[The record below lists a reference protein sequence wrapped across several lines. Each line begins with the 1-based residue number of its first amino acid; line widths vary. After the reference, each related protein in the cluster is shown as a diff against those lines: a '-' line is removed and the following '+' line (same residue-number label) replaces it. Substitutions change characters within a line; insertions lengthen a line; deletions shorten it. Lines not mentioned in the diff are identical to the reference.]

1 MEVTMQII
9 TRSVKNCAIS
19 MFTLCLLL
27 AISLPLFAA
36 DTEFKS
42 VSTEVLKEML
52 DGKKE
57 FTLID
62 ARTKEEYQ
70 EAHIGK
76 SVNITEKDFD
86 KLAATLPSDKGE
98 LLVLYCNGIK
108 CGKSKKVAA
117 KATEAGYRNL
127 LIYGEGF
134 PVWEEKGMP
143 IVAGPDY
150 AKKIVTTKLSP
161 AELEKLL
168 REKKDAYVLVDV
180 RDEFEFAEGHIAGAI
195 NIPAETFAVKSGVL
209 PKDKGIIVY
218 CNSGGR
224 SYMAYRKLMKLAYP
238 TIFQTTFAVWK
249 EAGFPVVKSQL

>member
-1 MEVTMQII
+1 MHII
-9 TRSVKNCAIS
+9 TRSVRNCAIS
-19 MFTLCLLL
+19 MFMLLT
-27 AISLPLFAA
+27 ASLPLFASDA
-36 DTEFKS
+36 GFKT
-42 VSTEVLKEML
+42 VSTEVLKDML

-76 SVNITEKDFD
+76 AVNITEKDFD
-86 KLAATLPSDKGE
+86 KLAATLPSDKSA

-108 CGKSKKVAA
+108 CGKSLKVAA
-117 KATEAGYRNL
+117 KAKGAGYSNL
-127 LIYGEGF
+127 LIYSEGF

-143 IVAGPDY
+143 ILTGPDY
-150 AKKIVTTKLSP
+150 AKKIATTKLSA
-161 AELEKLL
+161 AELEKVL
-168 REKKDAYVLVDV
+168 REKKDTYVLVDV
-180 RDEFEFAEGHIAGAI
+180 RDEFEFAEGHIAGAV
-195 NIPAETFAVKSGVL
+195 NIPAETFASKSGVL

-238 TIFQTTFAVWK
+238 TIFQSLFAEWK